1 MANILLGYA
10 NQIDSST
17 LGTTAGT
24 WNAAFPQ
31 SNLKNRLLSKS
42 AITTT
47 TAVTMTFTATS
58 AQCVG
63 VIETNLPIG
72 ATYSLTAGSFSSGTL
87 TVTQANQD
95 LLFDLLSPQTGTF
108 TLTITNYNVIMIGRI
123 FVGKALKPTINASR
137 DGFSTGFVSR
147 TKIDESLGGVEYFKT
162 LPIRKNVQIQFD
174 FLTDSEANNAVM
186 SILQNDIS
194 SEVLLM
200 NHPNS
205 QMNFLGRLNQ
215 LSPVKYPYANLNQAA
230 FDVLEI
236 V

>member
-10 NQIDSST
+10 NQIEGST
-17 LGTTAGT
+17 LSGGT

-31 SNLKNRLLSKS
+31 SNIKNRLLSKS

-47 TAVTMTFTATS
+47 TSLTMTLTATA
-58 AQCVG
+58 AQCLG

-72 ATYSLTAGSFSSGTL
+72 ATYSLTVGSYSSGTL
-87 TVTQANQD
+87 TTTQANQD

-108 TLTITNYNVIMIGRI
+108 TLTITSSSVISIGRI
-123 FVGKALKPTINASR
+123 FVGKALKPSINATR
-137 DGFSTGFVSR
+137 DGFSSGFISR
-147 TKIDESLGGVEYFKT
+147 TKIDESVGGIEYFKT

-174 FLTDSEANNAVM
+174 LLTNAEALIALEI
-186 SILQNDIS
+186 SQNDIS
-194 SEVLLM
+194 SEVLLI
-200 NHPNS
+200 NNPDLK
-205 QMNFLGRLNQ
+205 MNFLGRLNQ